1 MAIGSVIAHSNESQN
16 DLGRVD
22 ARRKSK
28 GGSMARVIRIDK
40 AVPELRYSVIQE
52 IGADEA
58 KAEADRLNKTF
69 ASLASYEVEA

>member
-1 MAIGSVIAHSNESQN
+1 
-16 DLGRVD
+16 
-22 ARRKSK
+22 
-28 GGSMARVIRIDK
+28 MARVIRIDK